1 MNGWKNTGCKNE
13 REWRAM
19 QAVLESRRREE
30 EFAERHPILYALGQL
45 FGALVLAALAVAWVL
60 LLAVM

>member
-1 MNGWKNTGCKNE
+1 
-13 REWRAM
+13 M